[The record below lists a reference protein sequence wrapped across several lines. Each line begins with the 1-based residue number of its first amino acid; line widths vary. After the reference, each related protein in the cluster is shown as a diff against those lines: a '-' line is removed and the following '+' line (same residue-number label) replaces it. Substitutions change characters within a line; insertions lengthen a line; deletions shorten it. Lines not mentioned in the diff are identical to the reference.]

1 MVLEAESDKIPFFK
15 QYFSVIILAAN
26 VLVFIWQVTDP
37 TGNMQIEFAFVPSE
51 FFAGQKLWTLLTSMF
66 MHGDIIHIVMNM
78 WFFIIVTDNCE
89 HAMGHIVYIITYFA
103 SGFLGS
109 ILHALSTLIIP
120 VYGPILA
127 SIPSLGASGAIFGL
141 MGVYIIYYPQ
151 NKFYMPSTT
160 GTSMRKVSAYYFII
174 TYFITELT
182 YAIYSLYD
190 PFGMGSTA
198 HFAHIGG
205 FIAGIVIAGIVKA
218 TKSTKKKT

>member
-26 VLVFIWQVTDP
+26 VLVFIWQFTDP
-37 TGNMQIEFAFVPSE
+37 TGNMRIDYAFVPSE
-51 FFAGQKLWTLLTSMF
+51 FFARQKLWTLLTSMF

-103 SGFLGS
+103 SGLAGS
-109 ILHALSTLIIP
+109 LLHALSTVIIP

-127 SIPSLGASGAIFGL
+127 NIPSLGASGAIFGL
-141 MGVYIIYYPQ
+141 MGVYIVYYPQ
-151 NKFYMPSTT
+151 NKFYLPSAS
-160 GTSMRKVSAYYFII
+160 GTSMRKVNAYYFII
-174 TYFITELT
+174 TYFIAELT

-190 PFGMGSTA
+190 PFGSSTA

-205 FIAGIVIAGIVKA
+205 FIAGIIIAGIAKA
-218 TKSTKKKT
+218 AKGTRKKT